1 MIPMDMPDPTLQ
13 QEIICLVAE
22 TLNIA
27 VPAADTDLLASGIMD
42 SLALVELLM
51 QLETHYGV
59 RISADNLDFE
69 HFRSVA
75 SISAFVDSERQ
86 AA

>member
-1 MIPMDMPDPTLQ
+1 MKPMDMPDPGLQ
-13 QEIICLVAE
+13 QEIIELVTE

-27 VPAADTDLLASGIMD
+27 VPAADTDLLASGTMD
-42 SLALVELLM
+42 SLLLVELLM
-51 QLETHYGV
+51 QLENRYGV

-75 SISAFVDSERQ
+75 SIAAFVGAERQ
-86 AA
+86 AG